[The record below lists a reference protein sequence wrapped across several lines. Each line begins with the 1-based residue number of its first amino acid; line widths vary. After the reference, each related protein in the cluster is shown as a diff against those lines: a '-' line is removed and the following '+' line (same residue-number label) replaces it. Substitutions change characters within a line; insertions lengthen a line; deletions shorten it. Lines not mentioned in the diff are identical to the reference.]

1 MSSAHDTNKS
11 QIEVMDTEPSMVTE
25 NSPWNRAYH
34 LSNMKGKLSSKC
46 NDTSNKPIAN
56 SLNRF
61 VNFYLQMSINL

>member
-1 MSSAHDTNKS
+1 
-11 QIEVMDTEPSMVTE
+11 MDTEPSMVTE
-25 NSPWNRAYH
+25 KSLWNQAY
-34 LSNMKGKLSSKC
+34 LLPNMKGKLSSKC